1 MKQFSILAV
10 IFSFLLLTQISN
22 AQTETNPET
31 MDVDLETESLT
42 LDGAELEMPSA
53 SESEVVDSAT
63 AERVP
68 ASTEA
73 TQESAPSSTESDI
86 GELTLT
92 PDEEQMAEVKES
104 EANIEASEAPNVNEA
119 VSSTLPVK
127 DSAEQAKEL
136 KTVSEPKFNFEEN
149 KISNAGQAPANPP
162 TNNVD
167 LGPVVGDQKYK
178 ITCQLNDD
186 IREITAIQQADGS
199 VGVVY
204 KRFDTVKT
212 IAIARRDPAYA
223 DQVVDKIYNNLAHGK
238 YPYACKKD

>member
-1 MKQFSILAV
+1 MKHFKILALT
-10 IFSFLLLTQISN
+10 FSLCLITFTSN
-22 AQTETNPET
+22 AQTDAADEGMNLNQDT
-31 MDVDLETESLT
+31 DSIT
-42 LDGAELEMPSA
+42 LDGSDLEMTNTNDSELEESADLERIPASETPTEIAPSA
-53 SESEVVDSAT
+53 V
-63 AERVP
+63 
-68 ASTEA
+68 STEPV
-73 TQESAPSSTESDI
+73 APTESDI

-92 PDEEQMAEVKES
+92 PEDEQMAEAAEPK
-104 EANIEASEAPNVNEA
+104 AD
-119 VSSTLPVK
+119 TLPIK
-127 DSAEQAKEL
+127 TEEEQPVQPMA
-136 KTVSEPKFNFEEN
+136 TIEESKSN
-149 KISNAGQAPANPP
+149 TANSNASNQQAASSANA
-162 TNNVD
+162 VD

-223 DQVVDKIYNNLAHGK
+223 DQVVDKIYNNLANGK

>member
-10 IFSFLLLTQISN
+10 ILSFLLLTQISN

-31 MDVDLETESLT
+31 MDLETESLT
-42 LDGAELEMPSA
+42 LDGSELEMPSA
-53 SESEVVDSAT
+53 SESEAVDSTT

-68 ASTEA
+68 ASEEK
-73 TQESAPSSTESDI
+73 TQENAPSSTESDI

-92 PDEEQMAEVKES
+92 PDEEQMAEVKEP
-104 EANIEASEAPNVNEA
+104 EANIEVSETPQANEA
-119 VSSTLPVK
+119 VSATLPVK
-127 DSAEQAKEL
+127 ESVEEAKEL

-149 KISNAGQAPANPP
+149 KMATPGQAPTNPS
-162 TNNVD
+162 TNTVD